1 MNKNRLFVCLGTTL
15 ALSLFSAQ
23 GAENK
28 GLDPSKLPPA
38 ADKTGVTY
46 ATDIKPVFENSCVR
60 CHGADKPKARLRL
73 DSLEAAL
80 KGSTDG
86 KVVVAGNSA
95 DSILVHCVA
104 HAGKPDAFM
113 PPPRN
118 KANIPPLTKDQVG
131 LIRAWIAQGAK

>member
-131 LIRAWIAQGAK
+131 LIRAWIDQGAK